1 MTSTLRRAVQSSHR
15 HFWRTNLSSEND
27 RFVNEVDKEMLIEI
41 ISDTHG
47 LLRQEVK
54 DELKKVDMIIHAGD
68 IDRES
73 LLDELK
79 KISSSL
85 TVVRGNADKEW
96 AENLPESA
104 RVEILGNRIYVI
116 HNKGMISDDIGDADI
131 IIYGHTHNYSQ
142 MEKDGQIWFNPGCCG
157 KRKPDQEISYA
168 ILEIRG
174 KGDFE
179 FWKMVIENDHKETKL
194 PKDIDK
200 IIAKAMRL
208 TDKGKS
214 FEEIAM
220 ACKISEKLAESICR
234 MYLTHPGVDVAGI
247 LQRIS

>member
-1 MTSTLRRAVQSSHR
+1 
-15 HFWRTNLSSEND
+15 
-27 RFVNEVDKEMLIEI
+27 MLIGI

-54 DELKKVDMIIHAGD
+54 DELKKVDLIIHAGD

-79 KISSSL
+79 EISSSL

-96 AENLPESA
+96 AEYLPESA
-104 RVEILGNRIYVI
+104 WMEILGNKIFVI
-116 HNKGMISDDIGDADI
+116 HNKGKISEDVGDADI
-131 IIYGHTHNYSQ
+131 IIYGHTHKYSLV
-142 MEKDGQIWFNPGCCG
+142 ETDGQFWFNPGCCG
-157 KRKPDQEISYA
+157 KRKKDQEISFA
-168 ILEIRG
+168 ILEILG
-174 KGDFE
+174 KKDFD
-179 FWKMVIENDHKETKL
+179 FRKVVIGNNEETEKL

-200 IIAKAMRL
+200 IISKAMKL

-214 FEEIAM
+214 FEEIAKS
-220 ACKISEKLAESICR
+220 CKISEELAESICR